1 MKTVH
6 YFALLFV
13 FSTTLGCTKFQS
25 DHPQAE
31 MADEY
36 ATNLNA
42 KSILHYADSIDKSTG
57 QLAKRTSLV
66 YMLGDLSFFVEQY
79 DANGQNVLLVEQGY
93 NGLSKN
99 TKRYYFRND
108 SLILETVKSEL
119 SNENGEVFKDS
130 RTYLRNNTVFKVQE
144 RTASAK
150 ASITNL
156 PFIDIP
162 LSKTDASDHSY
173 LEKVNT
179 LNHILAGT
187 DKFDMVFENITTFP
201 DSRYIMLK
209 SKLQNSYTASILV
222 REKDALIDSLL
233 NSPIDFKDQKL
244 NLKWIVQDQEAIYVP
259 VASQTSAKGLKR

>member
-6 YFALLFV
+6 YFALLCV
-13 FSTTLGCTKFQS
+13 FSTILACTKFKS

-42 KSILHYADSIDKSTG
+42 KSILQYADSVDKNTA
-57 QLAKRTSLV
+57 QLTKNTSLV
-66 YMLGDLSFFVEQY
+66 YMLGDLSFFVDQY
-79 DANGQNVLLVEQGY
+79 SSNEQNVLLVEHGY
-93 NGLSKN
+93 NGLNNN
-99 TKRYYFRND
+99 TKKYYFRND
-108 SLILETVKSEL
+108 SLILETVKSQL
-119 SNENGEVFKDS
+119 SNESGEIFKDS

-144 RTASAK
+144 RTASAE
-150 ASITNL
+150 ASIANL
-156 PFIDIP
+156 PYIDLP

-173 LEKVNT
+173 LEKVST
-179 LNHILAGT
+179 LKHILAGT

-222 REKDALIDSLL
+222 KEKDALIDSLL
-233 NSPIDFKDQKL
+233 NNPIDFKDQKL
-244 NLKWIVQDQEAIYVP
+244 NLKWMVQDQEAVYVP